1 MVRLRSAQAG
11 EGHAREKPGPGADKA
26 HSPPAPEARA
36 KDQKSGPVGDKV
48 RAPSGAAPGAPP
60 RTEPARGP
68 APDAGGGAGG
78 PGSPLGP
85 RDDRVQRRAIRGG
98 PVDLSRESAELRE
111 LRTFELESFPRAG
124 LRESMGLGPEGS
136 AGAPSQRGGNEL
148 GLGGGL
154 SGGLGPDA
162 LPEGLHSPLG
172 HRPQDAAPS
181 PTIPWLSALRLLD
194 NLGLAPTFVRF
205 EAHVIKYLEFYKE
218 EKRGRSIM
226 ASWLRKQGRYKALI
240 EQALDKYGLPR
251 FLLYVSMIE
260 SGYDPHD
267 RSNKGA
273 VGLWQFL
280 PEGARIYGLRV
291 DYWVDERK
299 DPVHSTE
306 AAARYLGD
314 LKARFGSW
322 HLTLAAFNAGYGA
335 VLRAM
340 QKYNTN
346 DYWELCRHEDGLPWE
361 TLLYVPKAIATALVG
376 ENKGFFGYEDLPPDP
391 AITFD
396 SVPVRGSVSLAT
408 AARVVGSTAEELQRL
423 NPHLRRG
430 RTPPL
435 AAGETW
441 DLRLPV
447 GSAALFGQ
455 SADARGERLE
465 PYAVRFGERLEDIA
479 KLRGTS
485 VSALRRING
494 IEDSAEIR
502 TGLTL
507 LVPPVGPAAVQ
518 LDARAAP
525 PLSSDEI
532 VVVAVPDRRLVVP
545 GKKRVFYRVIPGDS
559 IWAIAHFF
567 KVNQADLLR
576 WNNLDPEATLATKMV
591 LDLWVDKDFDTS
603 QVVLVD
609 PSRVRVVTTGS
620 NEFFELVETLRGRKR
635 VQYKCQSGDTLDK
648 IAKRFGLTV
657 ADVERINRMGR
668 TTEVQPGQTIIVYQN
683 MTSPERAAAVA
694 RLLPGATDGSS
705 AKGKAGDSESA
716 SKSAP
721 PDEPAG
727 EAGPAEDGHAPA
739 VRASEAAEAA
749 PARPAPGN
757 KAPPGSPSAADPPGA
772 ARPPA
777 ADPSGAARS
786 PAAAPDRES
795 EVLDPNALPLP
806 APPPALPAPP
816 PPDRE

>member
-1 MVRLRSAQAG
+1 
-11 EGHAREKPGPGADKA
+11 
-26 HSPPAPEARA
+26 
-36 KDQKSGPVGDKV
+36 
-48 RAPSGAAPGAPP
+48 
-60 RTEPARGP
+60 
-68 APDAGGGAGG
+68 GG
-78 PGSPLGP
+78 S
-85 RDDRVQRRAIRGG
+85 
-98 PVDLSRESAELRE
+98 
-111 LRTFELESFPRAG
+111 
-124 LRESMGLGPEGS
+124 
-136 AGAPSQRGGNEL
+136 EL
-148 GLGGGL
+148 GLGGGP

-162 LPEGLHSPLG
+162 VPEGLHSPLG
-172 HRPQDAAPS
+172 HRPPDAAPS

-194 NLGLAPTFVRF
+194 NLGLSPTFVRF

-226 ASWLRKQGRYKALI
+226 ASWLRKQGRYKTLI

-291 DYWVDERK
+291 DYWIDERK

-376 ENKGFFGYEDLPPDP
+376 ENKGFFGYEDLPSDP

-396 SVPVRGSVSLAT
+396 TVPVRGSVSLAT
-408 AARVVGSTAEELQRL
+408 AARVVGSTPEELQRL

-441 DLRLPV
+441 ELRLPP

-479 KLRGTS
+479 RLRGTS

-502 TGLTL
+502 TGITL
-507 LVPPVGPAAVQ
+507 LVPPVGPVAAKA
-518 LDARAAP
+518 DAGTSP
-525 PLSSDEI
+525 PLAADEI

-567 KVNQADLLR
+567 KVNQAELLR

-591 LDLWVDKDFDTS
+591 LDLWVDKDFDTG

-683 MTSPERAAAVA
+683 MSSSERAAAVA
-694 RLLPGATDGSS
+694 RLLPGAADGSG
-705 AKGKAGDSESA
+705 AKGKSGDAESA
-716 SKSAP
+716 TKSAP

-727 EAGPAEDGHAPA
+727 EAGPAEDGRAPA
-739 VRASEAAEAA
+739 VRASETTDSAPGRPAA
-749 PARPAPGN
+749 PG
-757 KAPPGSPSAADPPGA
+757 KSA
-772 ARPPA
+772 
-777 ADPSGAARS
+777 S
-786 PAAAPDRES
+786 PAANQPAAPTPDREA
-795 EVLDPNALPLP
+795 EALDPSALPLP
-806 APPPALPAPP
+806 AAPPTLPRPPPA
-816 PPDRE
+816 DID

>member
-1 MVRLRSAQAG
+1 M
-11 EGHAREKPGPGADKA
+11 
-26 HSPPAPEARA
+26 
-36 KDQKSGPVGDKV
+36 
-48 RAPSGAAPGAPP
+48 
-60 RTEPARGP
+60 
-68 APDAGGGAGG
+68 
-78 PGSPLGP
+78 
-85 RDDRVQRRAIRGG
+85 QRRAIRGG

-111 LRTFELESFPRAG
+111 LRSFELESFPRAG
-124 LRESMGLGPEGS
+124 LRESMGLGPEGGP
-136 AGAPSQRGGNEL
+136 GAPSQRSELGL

-162 LPEGLHSPLG
+162 VPEGLHSPLG

-194 NLGLAPTFVRF
+194 NLGLSPTFVRF

-226 ASWLRKQGRYKALI
+226 ASWLRKQGRYKPLI

-291 DYWVDERK
+291 DYWIDERK
-299 DPVHSTE
+299 DPVRSTE

-376 ENKGFFGYEDLPPDP
+376 ENKGFFGYEDLASDP

-396 SVPVRGSVSLAT
+396 SVTVRGSVSLAT

-441 DLRLPV
+441 ELRLPP
-447 GSAALFGQ
+447 GSTALFGQ
-455 SADARGERLE
+455 STDARGERLE
-465 PYAVRFGERLEDIA
+465 PYAVRFGERLEDVA

-502 TGLTL
+502 TGITL
-507 LVPPVGPAAVQ
+507 LVPPVGPVAAKA
-518 LDARAAP
+518 DAGTSP
-525 PLSSDEI
+525 PLSADEI
-532 VVVAVPDRRLVVP
+532 VVVAVPDRRLVVA

-567 KVNQADLLR
+567 KVNQAELLR

-591 LDLWVDKDFDTS
+591 LDLWVDKDFDIS

-609 PSRVRVVTTGS
+609 PGRVRVVTTGS

-648 IAKRFGLTV
+648 IAKRFSLTV

-683 MTSPERAAAVA
+683 MSGTERAAAVA
-694 RLLPGATDGSS
+694 RLLPGAADGSS
-705 AKGKAGDSESA
+705 AKGKPGDAESTA
-716 SKSAP
+716 KSAP
-721 PDEPAG
+721 PDEPPG
-727 EAGPAEDGHAPA
+727 EAGPAEDGRAPA
-739 VRASEAAEAA
+739 VRASETTE
-749 PARPAPGN
+749 PGPNRPAPG
-757 KAPPGSPSAADPPGA
+757 KKSADS
-772 ARPPA
+772 PPA
-777 ADPSGAARS
+777 ANPRAAPPPS
-786 PAAAPDRES
+786 PAPDREP
-795 EVLDPNALPLP
+795 ETPDPSALPLP
-806 APPPALPAPP
+806 APPPTLPAPP
-816 PPDRE
+816 PGDAD

>member
-1 MVRLRSAQAG
+1 M
-11 EGHAREKPGPGADKA
+11 
-26 HSPPAPEARA
+26 
-36 KDQKSGPVGDKV
+36 
-48 RAPSGAAPGAPP
+48 
-60 RTEPARGP
+60 
-68 APDAGGGAGG
+68 
-78 PGSPLGP
+78 
-85 RDDRVQRRAIRGG
+85 QRRAIRGG
-98 PVDLSRESAELRE
+98 PIDLSRESAELRE
-111 LRTFELESFPRAG
+111 LRAFELESFPRAG
-124 LRESMGLGPEGS
+124 LRESMVLSPRDAAGSLPGPRS
-136 AGAPSQRGGNEL
+136 GAEL
-148 GLGGGL
+148 GLGGAGGL

-162 LPEGLHSPLG
+162 VPEGLHSPLSP
-172 HRPQDAAPS
+172 RPPGTVPS

-194 NLGLAPTFVRF
+194 NLGLSPTFVRF

-226 ASWLRKQGRYKALI
+226 GSWLRKQGRYKPLI

-299 DPVHSTE
+299 DPVRSTE

-314 LKARFGSW
+314 LKTRFGSW

-376 ENKGFFGYEDLPPDP
+376 ENKSFFGYEELQPDP
-391 AITFD
+391 AIAFD
-396 SVPVRGSVSLAT
+396 GVAVRGSVSLAT
-408 AARVVGSTAEELQRL
+408 AARVVGSTPEELQRL

-435 AAGETW
+435 APGETW
-441 DLRLPV
+441 ELRLPP
-447 GSAALFGQ
+447 GSAALFSQ

-465 PYAVRFGERLEDIA
+465 PYIIRFGERLEDIA

-502 TGLTL
+502 TGITL
-507 LVPPVGPAAVQ
+507 LLPPSSAA
-518 LDARAAP
+518 ARP
-525 PLSSDEI
+525 ELGSPSPLSADEI
-532 VVVAVPDRRLVVP
+532 VVVAVPDRRLSVP

-559 IWAIAHFF
+559 IWAIARFF

-591 LDLWVDKDFDTS
+591 LDLWIDKDFDVS

-620 NEFFELVETLRGRKR
+620 SEFFELVETLRGRKR
-635 VQYKCQSGDTLDK
+635 VQYKCQSGDTLEK
-648 IAKRFGLTV
+648 IAKHFGLTV

-668 TTEVQPGQTIIVYQN
+668 TTEVAPGQTVIVYQN
-683 MTSPERAAAVA
+683 MSSTERTAALA
-694 RLLPGATDGSS
+694 RLLPGTSEAGA
-705 AKGKAGDSESA
+705 AKDDSGGDKSGDAEGGAKTTTASDEA
-716 SKSAP
+716 DPADESKSA
-721 PDEPAG
+721 
-727 EAGPAEDGHAPA
+727 APA
-739 VRASEAAEAA
+739 VRANEASGKPISTRRA
-749 PARPAPGN
+749 PNPDKPTASDSDKRGTDDPAP
-757 KAPPGSPSAADPPGA
+757 SASAPGA
-772 ARPPA
+772 AGEPKSAPPA
-777 ADPSGAARS
+777 APFDPT
-786 PAAAPDRES
+786 APQ
-795 EVLDPNALPLP
+795 L
-806 APPPALPAPP
+806 PP
-816 PPDRE
+816 PPPTLPPPPLSDD

>member
-1 MVRLRSAQAG
+1 M
-11 EGHAREKPGPGADKA
+11 
-26 HSPPAPEARA
+26 
-36 KDQKSGPVGDKV
+36 
-48 RAPSGAAPGAPP
+48 
-60 RTEPARGP
+60 
-68 APDAGGGAGG
+68 
-78 PGSPLGP
+78 
-85 RDDRVQRRAIRGG
+85 QRRAIRGG

-111 LRTFELESFPRAG
+111 LRSFELESFPRAG

-136 AGAPSQRGGNEL
+136 AGAASQRGGSEL

-162 LPEGLHSPLG
+162 LPEGLHSPLSP
-172 HRPQDAAPS
+172 RPQDAAPS

-194 NLGLAPTFVRF
+194 NLGLSPTFVRF

-291 DYWVDERK
+291 DYWIDERK
-299 DPVHSTE
+299 DPVRSTE

-376 ENKGFFGYEDLPPDP
+376 ENKGFFGYEDLTSDP

-408 AARVVGSTAEELQRL
+408 AARVIGSTAEELQRL

-435 AAGETW
+435 ATGETW
-441 DLRLPV
+441 ELRLPP

-465 PYAVRFGERLEDIA
+465 PYTVRFGERLEDVA

-485 VSALRRING
+485 VAALRRING

-502 TGLTL
+502 TGITL
-507 LVPPVGPAAVQ
+507 LLPPVGPAPAKV
-518 LDARAAP
+518 DAGTAP
-525 PLSSDEI
+525 PLSADEI

-567 KVNQADLLR
+567 KVNQAELSR

-591 LDLWVDKDFDTS
+591 LDLWVDKDFDVS

-683 MTSPERAAAVA
+683 MSSAERAAAVA
-694 RLLPGATDGSS
+694 RLLPGAGNS
-705 AKGKAGDSESA
+705 AKGKPGDPESA
-716 SKSAP
+716 AKSNP
-721 PDEPAG
+721 PDERTG
-727 EAGPAEDGHAPA
+727 EAGPTEDGRAPA
-739 VRASEAAEAA
+739 VRASEAAESAQG
-749 PARPAPGN
+749 RPSPG
-757 KAPPGSPSAADPPGA
+757 KKSPGSPPTVDPEAAQPPSPPSD
-772 ARPPA
+772 REPA
-777 ADPSGAARS
+777 ALDPS
-786 PAAAPDRES
+786 
-795 EVLDPNALPLP
+795 ALPLPTPPPTLP
-806 APPPALPAPP
+806 APPPA
-816 PPDRE
+816 DIE

>member
-1 MVRLRSAQAG
+1 MGL
-11 EGHAREKPGPGADKA
+11 
-26 HSPPAPEARA
+26 SPH
-36 KDQKSGPVGDKV
+36 D
-48 RAPSGAAPGAPP
+48 SGAAAPSQRSSAELGLGSGLP
-60 RTEPARGP
+60 
-68 APDAGGGAGG
+68 GG
-78 PGSPLGP
+78 PGSGP
-85 RDDRVQRRAIRGG
+85 GG
-98 PVDLSRESAELRE
+98 EMSS
-111 LRTFELESFPRAG
+111 
-124 LRESMGLGPEGS
+124 
-136 AGAPSQRGGNEL
+136 
-148 GLGGGL
+148 
-154 SGGLGPDA
+154 GLGPDA
-162 LPEGLHSPLG
+162 VPEGLHSPLG
-172 HRPQDAAPS
+172 PRPPGAAPS

-194 NLGLAPTFVRF
+194 NLGLSPTFVRF

-226 ASWLRKQGRYKALI
+226 GSWLRKQGRYKPLI

-299 DPVHSTE
+299 DPVRSTE

-376 ENKGFFGYEDLPPDP
+376 ENKGFFGYDDLPLDP
-391 AITFD
+391 AIAFD

-408 AARVVGSTAEELQRL
+408 AARVVGSTVEELQRL

-435 AAGETW
+435 QPGETW
-441 DLRLPV
+441 ELRLPP
-447 GSAALFGQ
+447 GSAALFSQ
-455 SADARGERLE
+455 SADAKGERLE
-465 PYAVRFGERLEDIA
+465 PYVVRFGERLEDIA
-479 KLRGTS
+479 RLRGTS

-502 TGLTL
+502 TGITL
-507 LVPPVGPAAVQ
+507 LAPPGAAVTRP
-518 LDARAAP
+518 AGPPP
-525 PLSSDEI
+525 PLSADEI
-532 VVVAVPDRRLVVP
+532 VVVAVPDHRLVVP
-545 GKKRVFYRVIPGDS
+545 GKRRVFYRVIPGDT
-559 IWAIAHFF
+559 IWAIARFF

-591 LDLWVDKDFDTS
+591 LDLWVDKDFDLS
-603 QVVLVD
+603 QAVLVD

-620 NEFFELVETLRGRKR
+620 GEFFELVETLRGRKR

-668 TTEVQPGQTIIVYQN
+668 TTEITPGQTVIVYQN
-683 MTSPERAAAVA
+683 MSASERAAALA
-694 RLLPGATDGSS
+694 RLLPGAAVTGE
-705 AKGKAGDSESA
+705 AKDKSGAAEKHSGEAAAPHDAAVDADPADEA
-716 SKSAP
+716 KSA
-721 PDEPAG
+721 
-727 EAGPAEDGHAPA
+727 APQI
-739 VRASEAAEAA
+739 RASEPSADRGERPAPRHGAPGSHADSPSADDSAAPDSSAA
-749 PARPAPGN
+749 PAPATRPGGSE
-757 KAPPGSPSAADPPGA
+757 PPEPDPE
-772 ARPPA
+772 AR
-777 ADPSGAARS
+777 R
-786 PAAAPDRES
+786 
-795 EVLDPNALPLP
+795 L
-806 APPPALPAPP
+806 PP
-816 PPDRE
+816 PPPFLPDPPQPGSE

>member
-1 MVRLRSAQAG
+1 MR
-11 EGHAREKPGPGADKA
+11 
-26 HSPPAPEARA
+26 
-36 KDQKSGPVGDKV
+36 
-48 RAPSGAAPGAPP
+48 GAAGNSGSGQLTAPTIEIDP
-60 RTEPARGP
+60 K
-68 APDAGGGAGG
+68 
-78 PGSPLGP
+78 
-85 RDDRVQRRAIRGG
+85 DDRVQRRAIRGG
-98 PVDLSRESAELRE
+98 PIDLSRESTELRE
-111 LRTFELESFPRAG
+111 LRAFELESFPRAG
-124 LRESMGLGPEGS
+124 LRESMGLSPREP
-136 AGAPSQRGGNEL
+136 AGTLPGQRGGTEL
-148 GLGGGL
+148 GLGGASGL

-162 LPEGLHSPLG
+162 VPEGLHSPLG
-172 HRPQDAAPS
+172 PRPPGTVPS

-194 NLGLAPTFVRF
+194 NLGLSPTFVRF

-226 ASWLRKQGRYKALI
+226 GSWLRKQGRYKPLI

-267 RSNKGA
+267 KSNKGA

-299 DPVHSTE
+299 DPVRSTE

-376 ENKGFFGYEDLPPDP
+376 ENKNFFGYEELQPDP
-391 AITFD
+391 AIAFD
-396 SVPVRGSVSLAT
+396 GVAVRGSVSLAT
-408 AARVVGSTAEELQRL
+408 AARVVGSTQEELQRL

-435 AAGETW
+435 ASGETW
-441 DLRLPV
+441 ELRLPS
-447 GSAALFGQ
+447 GSAALFSQ

-465 PYAVRFGERLEDIA
+465 PYIVRFGERLEDIA

-494 IEDSAEIR
+494 IEDTAEIR
-502 TGLTL
+502 TGITL
-507 LVPPVGPAAVQ
+507 LLPPSVAAARPELGPPSPLAAE
-518 LDARAAP
+518 
-525 PLSSDEI
+525 EI

-559 IWAIAHFF
+559 IWAIARFF

-591 LDLWVDKDFDTS
+591 LDLWIDKDFDVS

-620 NEFFELVETLRGRKR
+620 SEFFELVETLRGRKR
-635 VQYKCQSGDTLDK
+635 VQYKCQSGDTLEK
-648 IAKRFGLTV
+648 IAKHFGLTV

-668 TTEVQPGQTIIVYQN
+668 TTEVAPGQTVIVYQN
-683 MTSPERAAAVA
+683 LSSTERTAALA
-694 RLLPGATDGSS
+694 RLLPGTSEAGAAKAEKGGDKPGDADS
-705 AKGKAGDSESA
+705 AAKNSA
-716 SKSAP
+716 AADDADPADDTKSA
-721 PDEPAG
+721 
-727 EAGPAEDGHAPA
+727 APT
-739 VRASEAAEAA
+739 VRASEASGKPAASGRAPTPDKKTTPDSSKRGADDPAPNAAGVDAEPKSDAPPAEAE
-749 PARPAPGN
+749 
-757 KAPPGSPSAADPPGA
+757 
-772 ARPPA
+772 PPA
-777 ADPSGAARS
+777 S
-786 PAAAPDRES
+786 P
-795 EVLDPNALPLP
+795 L
-806 APPPALPAPP
+806 PP
-816 PPDRE
+816 PPPTLPPPPLSDD